1 VAVDLDGKLT
11 RRAAEILRDAA
22 QVYNQ
27 AGLAG
32 TGNNPVLAGW
42 SNGMYGGLE
51 MTASFQAAT
60 GSFMAVTGAFPVLG
74 QKAAAGE
81 VTLKRVFRLPRRLPG
96 VRLPGTAELAGTA
109 RSAPMMVKLE
119 ALARWLGGDGRLVT
133 ADDVLP
139 EADAADAARVAGLP
153 PGLLPYLWEYALV
166 SGWFEL
172 IDEPDGRR
180 SWAVLGPT
188 AYRWADRDVPGTLH
202 AWAVVFAAVLAT
214 MFEVAAGQAPDAAA
228 RLDFEGQGVALAV
241 MLFLA
246 RRTGLTTAS
255 VTDTVRSGA
264 IGERPAR
271 RTRRAWDEWV
281 GRFGDPGRRLLSEL
295 AALRAVDLPAPAS
308 QAGQAGRPGQAGDL
322 VTLTPLAQWALR
334 EQFRLDDITVP
345 VVEESGQLSVAGLM
359 GLADGVSDAEFS
371 AELSAWLERRGPG
384 RAAMDLVMYA
394 GSASAR
400 TRLTAVG
407 IIRGLGPAATPAWL
421 DAMQQPQLR
430 GYARIALSM
439 MAADVPKSS
448 LPLVLNPGPDDMTW
462 LATDLLALI
471 ADDDDPDPDPDRV
484 KELFAEIVPPGQ
496 EGWVLGQLAR
506 ASSPDVIRALKL
518 LARYHPNGNIA
529 KAARKAARAAAKNA
543 RNQPRGRRGRPP
555 AGAVRQ

>member
-1 VAVDLDGKLT
+1 MAVDLDGKLT

-32 TGNNPVLAGW
+32 NNPVMAGW
-42 SNGMYGGLE
+42 NAGMYGGLE

-74 QKAAAGE
+74 QKAGITSEA
-81 VTLKRVFRLPRRLPG
+81 TLKRVFRLPRRLPG
-96 VRLPGTAELAGTA
+96 VRLPDAAEMAGAA

-119 ALARWLGGDGRLVT
+119 ALAWWLGSEGRPVT

-139 EADAADAARVAGLP
+139 EAAAADAARVAGIP
-153 PGLLPYLWEYALV
+153 PELMPYLWEYALV

-172 IDEPDGRR
+172 VDDPGGQR

-188 AYRWADRDVPGTLH
+188 AYRWGDRDVPGTLH

-214 MFEVAAGQAPDAAA
+214 MFEVAADQAPDDAA

-271 RTRRAWDEWV
+271 RTRRIWDEWV
-281 GRFGDPGRRLLSEL
+281 RQFGDPGRRLLSEL
-295 AALRAVDLPAPAS
+295 AALRAVDLPSPA
-308 QAGQAGRPGQAGDL
+308 GQAGDL

-345 VVEESGQLSVAGLM
+345 VVEESGQLSVGGLM
-359 GLADGVSDAEFS
+359 GLADGVSDAEFT
-371 AELSAWLERRGPG
+371 AELDAWLARRGPE
-384 RAAMDLVMYA
+384 RAAMDLVLYA

-407 IIRGLGPAATPAWL
+407 LIRGLGRAAATAWL

-430 GYARIALSM
+430 GYARIALTM
-439 MAADVPKSS
+439 MAADVPESS
-448 LPLVLNPGPDDMTW
+448 LPLVLNPGPDDMDW

-484 KELFAEIVPPGQ
+484 AQLFAEIVPRGQ
-496 EGWVLGQLAR
+496 EGWVFGLLAR

-518 LARYHPNGNIA
+518 LARYHPNGHIA
-529 KAARKAARAAAKNA
+529 KAARRAARAAAKN
-543 RNQPRGRRGRPP
+543 QPRRGRR
-555 AGAVRQ
+555 AVARSL